1 MKKFLFAFALTAF
14 VTLSANCGMKNCEM
28 KDCKMSNQN
37 NQTMNCNMKDCKIE
51 NCNMSE
57 MKKEMK
63 AGSCGAGKCGAAMM
77 NKTKDSNAKEC
88 GCGMTI
94 ESCIAMMPSCEY
106 RDGKKK

>member
-28 KDCKMSNQN
+28 KDCK
-37 NQTMNCNMKDCKIE
+37 
-51 NCNMSE
+51 MSE